1 MRKNVSPPGFMLLSA
16 PAGRAD
22 PAQSETHDPDGLMR
36 PHRSAVLSLS
46 ESDGAKVAQL
56 AKLKLNEP
64 QVPEYAAEL
73 SGILE
78 MVETLDSAET
88 DGVTPMAHPLDLS
101 ARLRADSVTET
112 DQRDAFQAIAP
123 KVEDGVYLVPRV
135 IE

>member
-1 MRKNVSPPGFMLLSA
+1 M
-16 PAGRAD
+16 
-22 PAQSETHDPDGLMR
+22 
-36 PHRSAVLSLS
+36 SLS
-46 ESDGAKVAQL
+46 ESDVAKVAQL
-56 AKLKLNEP
+56 AKLKLNES

-112 DQRDAFQAIAP
+112 DHRDAFQAIAP